1 MKVWNRLLKLA
12 AVFAALAGA
21 VCLLIAYWDKL
32 VELCPSCDVLKD
44 KTCSLKKKLPTP
56 QQLKEKLPNPESIK
70 SKLSARK
77 AEIEAEFADYAD
89 VEPLAQDAE

>member
-1 MKVWNRLLKLA
+1 MKLWNRLLKLA

-44 KTCSLKKKLPTP
+44 KTCSLKKKLPNP
-56 QQLKEKLPNPESIK
+56 RQLKDKLPDAQALK

-77 AEIEAEFADYAD
+77 ADIEAEFADYAD
-89 VEPLAQDAE
+89 VEPLAQED